1 MSTTRLNSDRWIAAG
16 FDALRQAGPQALA
29 AEPLAR
35 RLGTT
40 KGSFYWHFKDVPAYH
55 AELLAHWHKD
65 ALAQLAALRQQ
76 NGPADR
82 RLRDFG
88 RGMLADTTEPSLRVW
103 AQSFPDMAQTL
114 SGIDAERLSYLED
127 LLRQLGLGNPDFAR
141 ALLASLVG
149 LPQVGAPKPETSVS
163 AFEILVD
170 TVLALE

>member
-1 MSTTRLNSDRWIAAG
+1 MNTTRLNSDRWIAAG

-55 AELLAHWHKD
+55 A
-65 ALAQLAALRQQ
+65 
-76 NGPADR
+76 

-88 RGMLADTTEPSLRVW
+88 LGMLADPTEPSLRVW
-103 AQSFPDMAQTL
+103 AQSMPDVARAL
-114 SGIDAERLSYLED
+114 ARIDAERLSHLED

-141 ALLASLVG
+141 ALLASLIG
-149 LPQVGAPKPETSVS
+149 LPQVPASGSETSAA

>member
-1 MSTTRLNSDRWIAAG
+1 MSTTRLNSDSWIAAG

-55 AELLAHWHKD
+55 AELLARWQHD
-65 ALAQLAALRQQ
+65 ALRRLDALTGQD
-76 NGPADR
+76 GAADR

-88 RGMLADTTEPSLRVW
+88 RGMLADPTEPSLRLW
-103 AQSFPDMAQTL
+103 AQSLPEVGRALARVD
-114 SGIDAERLSYLED
+114 DARLSYLET

-141 ALLASLVG
+141 ALLAALVG
-149 LPQVGAPKPETSVS
+149 LPQVAAPDADS
-163 AFEILVD
+163 AADAYEILVD

>member
-1 MSTTRLNSDRWIAAG
+1 MNTTRLNSDRWIAAG

-40 KGSFYWHFKDVPAYH
+40 KGSFYWHFKDVPVYH
-55 AELLAHWHKD
+55 AELLARWQTD
-65 ALAQLAALRQQ
+65 ALAQLADLRQQ
-76 NGPADR
+76 DGAANR

-88 RGMLADTTEPSLRVW
+88 LGMLADPTEPSLRVW
-103 AQSFPDMAQTL
+103 AQSMPDVARAL
-114 SGIDAERLSYLED
+114 ARIDAERLSHLED

-141 ALLASLVG
+141 ALLASLIG
-149 LPQVGAPKPETSVS
+149 LPQVPASGDETSAA

>member
-1 MSTTRLNSDRWIAAG
+1 MPTTRLNSDNWIAAG

-55 AELLAHWHKD
+55 AELLSRWRQD
-65 ALAQLAALRQQ
+65 ALAQLETLTLQD
-76 NGPADR
+76 GPADR

-88 RGMLADTTEPSLRVW
+88 RAMLTDRSEPSLRLW
-103 AQSFPDMAQTL
+103 AQTL
-114 SGIDAERLSYLED
+114 PEVGRALAHVDAARLSYLES

-149 LPQVGAPKPETSVS
+149 LPQVAAPEPDSAGA
-163 AFEILVD
+163 AFDVLVD
-170 TVLALE
+170 TVLALQ

>member
-55 AELLAHWHKD
+55 AELLARWQTE
-65 ALAQLAALRQQ
+65 ALARLDDLRNQD
-76 NGPADR
+76 GSADQ
-82 RLRDFG
+82 RLRAFG
-88 RGMLADTTEPSLRVW
+88 NAMMADTTEPSLRVW
-103 AQSFPDMAQTL
+103 AQGMPDVARAL
-114 SGIDAERLSYLED
+114 SRIDGERLTFLTD

-141 ALLASLVG
+141 AMLATLVG
-149 LPQVGAPKPETSVS
+149 LPQLDVPDAGTTAA

-170 TVLALE
+170 TVRALE